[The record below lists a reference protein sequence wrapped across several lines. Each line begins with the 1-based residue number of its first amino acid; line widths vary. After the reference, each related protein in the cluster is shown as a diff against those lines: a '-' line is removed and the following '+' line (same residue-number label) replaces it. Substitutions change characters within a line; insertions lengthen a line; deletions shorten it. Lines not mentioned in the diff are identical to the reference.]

1 MGNLIF
7 FLGQKFWQKKMWKRT
22 HARGSPIYFLIGG
35 QLEAHLSNLQW
46 QSGLG
51 NLAIVFVNALTT
63 WQCGFDKVQMT
74 SHQVNLA
81 K

>member
-1 MGNLIF
+1 MQGTAQKF
-7 FLGQKFWQKKMWKRT
+7 FLI
-22 HARGSPIYFLIGG
+22 SG
-35 QLEAHLSNLQW
+35 QLEAHLGNLQW

-63 WQCGFDKVQMT
+63 SQYGFGNVDNLTKCKKMT
-74 SHQVNLA
+74 SGEVNLA